1 VYLAVETK
9 DSKERRGEGEEKPD
23 SVVDQLAVRNEGRA
37 WRMVEE
43 AATAMDKIRAGC
55 CFVLSAY
62 GTSGWCYK
70 MISILLVIV
79 AQVTLVLASVPSIQS
94 DEGFRTFDKATELLS
109 LLLFSIEFLARI
121 WCVIDSFDER
131 TGRKEFEGWQG
142 RMAFVFS
149 FFGLVDLL
157 SILPSFIAFGLSVE
171 SNPKSLLRVC
181 RLIRILKLERFIPAF
196 TLFDNVFAAQ
206 RHLLAGLA
214 YTVLVL
220 WLAFSCLM
228 YLAEK
233 DHKATAPDDD
243 IVAHPYNNM
252 FDSMWYT
259 LLNITGEFPLGDY
272 SVWGKVI
279 GFFMVI
285 FAIELYGAAS
295 GVFAEGFQSTVEK
308 VGTRKDV
315 W

>member
-1 VYLAVETK
+1 
-9 DSKERRGEGEEKPD
+9 
-23 SVVDQLAVRNEGRA
+23 
-37 WRMVEE
+37 
-43 AATAMDKIRAGC
+43 
-55 CFVLSAY
+55 
-62 GTSGWCYK
+62 
-70 MISILLVIV
+70 
-79 AQVTLVLASVPSIQS
+79 
-94 DEGFRTFDKATELLS
+94 
-109 LLLFSIEFLARI
+109 
-121 WCVIDSFDER
+121 
-131 TGRKEFEGWQG
+131 
-142 RMAFVFS
+142 
-149 FFGLVDLL
+149 
-157 SILPSFIAFGLSVE
+157 
-171 SNPKSLLRVC
+171 
-181 RLIRILKLERFIPAF
+181 
-196 TLFDNVFAAQ
+196 
-206 RHLLAGLA
+206 
-214 YTVLVL
+214 
-220 WLAFSCLM
+220 M

-233 DHKATAPDDD
+233 DHKGTAPDDD